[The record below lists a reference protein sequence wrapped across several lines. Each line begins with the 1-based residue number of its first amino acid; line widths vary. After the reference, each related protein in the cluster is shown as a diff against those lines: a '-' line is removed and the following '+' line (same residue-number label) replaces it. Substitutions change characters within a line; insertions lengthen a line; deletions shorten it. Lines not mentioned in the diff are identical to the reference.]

1 MINST
6 HKEEEISDS
15 KKRRLQRKQFKKDQ
29 KKRLKSTNE
38 SPDIK
43 TDQLCKANETQ
54 NHTRN
59 MVLSKK

>member
-29 KKRLKSTNE
+29 KKRLKFTNE
-38 SPDIK
+38 SSDIK
-43 TDQLCKANETQ
+43 NDQSCKSNEIQ
-54 NHTRN
+54 NHPRS

>member
-29 KKRLKSTNE
+29 KNDNISE
-38 SPDIK
+38 GYVVI
-43 TDQLCKANETQ
+43 
-54 NHTRN
+54 
-59 MVLSKK
+59 